1 MAMKRVILK
10 CGLAL
15 ASVMAMS
22 SCADMMLSTD
32 FGYGDF
38 YPDYSDYNWYWNSYP
53 YYNNGFFGPPG
64 PPPRPRP
71 PQVSVPDYRP
81 PASGN
86 PGQANRPPVTT
97 LPDGSQRPGNMGR
110 PDNDRGRR

>member
-1 MAMKRVILK
+1 MKRVILK

-53 YYNNGFFGPPG
+53 ITTTAFSALWDRRRVPVRRRFLCQTTVRRHRVIRV
-64 PPPRPRP
+64 RPTVRP
-71 PQVSVPDYRP
+71 
-81 PASGN
+81 
-86 PGQANRPPVTT
+86 
-97 LPDGSQRPGNMGR
+97 
-110 PDNDRGRR
+110 